1 MYYSAIRYLNVV
13 LEGFFVTMYLIL
25 SFTSSNHLKF
35 NVAVHDVFF
44 YSVHSTFPTKFLG
57 STRLHGFSRL
67 YVSATCNSE
76 ARTELIDS
84 ENKKN

>member
-1 MYYSAIRYLNVV
+1 M
-13 LEGFFVTMYLIL
+13 
-25 SFTSSNHLKF
+25 
-35 NVAVHDVFF
+35 AVHDVFF

-67 YVSATCNSE
+67 YVSAACNSE

-84 ENKKN
+84 ETKKNWFPFSVKSTAQKKIRVTKY